1 MTRRLNKRFLLSYI
15 LIGISGFFLIWIS
28 GFFLIEKHL
37 QKSIENSFLEDTAL
51 FLENE
56 DFIKKYTRQD
66 YDSLILPLKIAAQSD
81 HIILLLLDS
90 EGKVILSSEHNAPL
104 HPPVSLHCTSRELLE
119 ASGHTGTFFH
129 YFARDY
135 LHMVT
140 PLNIENHTQGYLSL
154 HYQTEALYQ
163 KKSNLLF
170 ILTMLFLLFYGF
182 SLLLLIIYRIF
193 IHNPMKK
200 ITDGAAEYS
209 RGNLTHRIP
218 IYSDDEMGYLA
229 HTLNYMADRINQNS
243 EYQRNFISNISHDFR
258 SPLTSIK
265 GFAEAMLD
273 GTIPPEQ
280 QEKYLKI
287 ISYETERL
295 EKLTRSLLTLNEMDT
310 KKRSLQK
317 QCFDINELIRTITAT
332 FETRCRERNILLTL
346 KISSASLYAF
356 ADMEQIQQV
365 VYNLLD
371 NAIKFSPDHS
381 SVIIE
386 TKAKNEKIFV
396 SVKDYGDGIPKTVLP
411 HIWER
416 FYKTN
421 ASRGKNRGGTGL
433 GLAIVKE
440 IIRAHD
446 QNINVVS
453 TLGAGTEFIFSLER
467 AKK

>member
-1 MTRRLNKRFLLSYI
+1 
-15 LIGISGFFLIWIS
+15 
-28 GFFLIEKHL
+28 
-37 QKSIENSFLEDTAL
+37 
-51 FLENE
+51 
-56 DFIKKYTRQD
+56 
-66 YDSLILPLKIAAQSD
+66 
-81 HIILLLLDS
+81 
-90 EGKVILSSEHNAPL
+90 
-104 HPPVSLHCTSRELLE
+104 
-119 ASGHTGTFFH
+119 
-129 YFARDY
+129 
-135 LHMVT
+135 
-140 PLNIENHTQGYLSL
+140 
-154 HYQTEALYQ
+154 
-163 KKSNLLF
+163 
-170 ILTMLFLLFYGF
+170 
-182 SLLLLIIYRIF
+182 
-193 IHNPMKK
+193 
-200 ITDGAAEYS
+200 
-209 RGNLTHRIP
+209 
-218 IYSDDEMGYLA
+218 
-229 HTLNYMADRINQNS
+229 
-243 EYQRNFISNISHDFR
+243 
-258 SPLTSIK
+258 
-265 GFAEAMLD
+265 
-273 GTIPPEQ
+273 
-280 QEKYLKI
+280 
-287 ISYETERL
+287 
-295 EKLTRSLLTLNEMDT
+295 MDT

-381 SVIIE
+381 SVIVE